1 MVKDE
6 SMKFVILLS
15 LFLSLFFSMIAKSSP
30 NVIVVLVDDMGY
42 SDLGS
47 FGGEVRTPHLDRL
60 AKNGLRFTQNYNSAR
75 CCPSRA
81 ALLTGLYSHQAGI
94 ANFTGRD
101 STDRLGPAYL
111 GKLNKQCMTLAEV
124 LQGVGYST
132 YGVGKWHVGHE
143 ELPTDRGFDEYYGYV
158 RGHSTSQWKAGNYQ
172 RLPEGRK
179 EELKYKDDGYYATD
193 AFNDYAIEFLKQA
206 QKKGDPFFL
215 YLAHSSP
222 HFPLEAPAETRDSYL
237 KTYRKGWDKL
247 RKERFEK
254 QKRMGLVTDSWKF
267 TELSDVPVDRDDIAN
282 QYAGKPNPNWKDV
295 PQNRQEDLVYRTATF
310 AAMID
315 HVDQGIGRIL
325 SLLEKTGDL
334 ENTLILFTSDNGA
347 CYEWG
352 PFGFD
357 QSSRKG
363 FTKLHQGKE
372 LQNVGGPGTYHSVG
386 SAWSCLS
393 NTPLRMYKHF
403 NHEGGNCSPLLVH
416 WPKGIIDNDRWIRS
430 PVHLID
436 FMPTVLEVSQA
447 NYPKKFKG
455 EDLIPVEGKS
465 LVPFFNGAKDVGDR
479 VLCFDHFESSA
490 IRKGD
495 WKLVRGNN
503 RYKNRT
509 WELYNLATDRCET
522 NNLIDSHAAKAE
534 ELEAEWLQWAKRVKV
549 SPYYSHVK
557 ENPSKVRKKLKNDA
571 QGFYILKH
579 GDQVAREYAPK
590 FAQKSIE
597 IKLSITRG
605 KEKSGVLISHG
616 GNRCGYSL
624 YLVDGRPFFSCRL
637 EGVLHTIRATKI
649 LPKERAFL
657 SAELLSDG
665 KVFLKI
671 DGKMEG
677 AGKLPV
683 LFNSHPQDP
692 LEIGNDSQSTV
703 VAYDT
708 SPRFKGRLH
717 EVKLKLK

>member
-1 MVKDE
+1 MTRISFFIIV
-6 SMKFVILLS
+6 FFFFFRILD
-15 LFLSLFFSMIAKSSP
+15 AGKP
-30 NVIVVLVDDMGY
+30 NVIVILVDDMGY

-81 ALLTGLYSHQAGI
+81 SLLTGLYSHQAGI

-101 STDRLGPAYL
+101 STDRLGPAYF
-111 GKLNKQCMTLAEV
+111 GKLNKKCITLAEV
-124 LQGVGYST
+124 LRGVGYST
-132 YGVGKWHVGHE
+132 YGVGKWHVGYE
-143 ELPTDRGFDEYYGYV
+143 EIPTDRGFDEYYGYV
-158 RGHSTSQWKAGNYQ
+158 RGHSTSQWEADNYQ

-179 EELKYKDDGYYATD
+179 QELKYKNNEFYATD
-193 AFNDYAIEFLKQA
+193 VFNDYAIEFLSQA
-206 QKKGDPFFL
+206 QKKEEPFFL

-247 RKERFEK
+247 REERFER
-254 QKRMGLVTDSWKF
+254 QKNLGLTTDSWKF
-267 TELSDVPVDRDDIAN
+267 TDLSDVPVDRDDIAN
-282 QYAGKPNPNWKDV
+282 QFAGKPNPDWKDV
-295 PQNRQEDLVYRTATF
+295 PENRQEDLVYRMATF

-315 HVDQGIGRIL
+315 HVDQGIGKIL
-325 SLLEKTGDL
+325 SLLEKAGDL

-352 PFGFD
+352 PYGFD

-363 FTKLHQGKE
+363 FTKLHEGKDLQGM
-372 LQNVGGPGTYHSVG
+372 GGPGTYHSVG

-403 NHEGGNCSPLLVH
+403 NHEGGNCSPLLAY
-416 WPKGIIDNDRWIRS
+416 WPKGIKATDRWIRS

-436 FMPTVLEVSQA
+436 FMPTVLEVSEA

-455 EDLIPVEGKS
+455 KDLIPFEGSS
-465 LVPFFNGAKDVGDR
+465 LVPFFNGVGNTDDR

-503 RYKNRT
+503 RYRNRT
-509 WELYNLATDRCET
+509 WELYDLAKDRCET
-522 NNLIDSHAAKAE
+522 NNLIDSHAAKAK
-534 ELEAEWLQWAKRVKV
+534 ELEAEWLLWAKRVKV
-549 SPYYSHVK
+549 SPYYSHVA
-557 ENPSKVRKKLKNDA
+557 ENPVKVRKKLKEDA
-571 QGFYILKH
+571 QGFYILKQ
-579 GDQVAREYAPK
+579 GDQMAREYAPQ
-590 FAQKSIE
+590 FAQKSIV

-605 KEKSGVLISHG
+605 KEKNGVLISHG
-616 GNRCGYSL
+616 GSRCGYSL
-624 YLVDGRPFFSCRL
+624 YLVDRKPVFSCRL
-637 EGVLHTIRATKI
+637 EGNLHTIQSAENLPEERVSLIAEI
-649 LPKERAFL
+649 LP
-657 SAELLSDG
+657 DG
-665 KVFLKI
+665 RVFLKI
-671 DGKMEG
+671 DNQLVGE
-677 AGKLPV
+677 GKLPG

-692 LEIGNDSQSTV
+692 LEVGNDSQSTV
-703 VAYDT
+703 VSYV
-708 SPRFKGRLH
+708 SNSYFKGKINQA
-717 EVKLKLK
+717 KLKLE

>member
-1 MVKDE
+1 MTRISFLIIV
-6 SMKFVILLS
+6 FFFCFRILD
-15 LFLSLFFSMIAKSSP
+15 AGKP
-30 NVIVVLVDDMGY
+30 NVIVILVDDMGY

-81 ALLTGLYSHQAGI
+81 SLLTGLYSHQAGI

-111 GKLNKQCMTLAEV
+111 GKLNKQCITLAEV
-124 LQGVGYST
+124 LKGVGYST
-132 YGVGKWHVGHE
+132 YGVGKWHVGYE
-143 ELPTDRGFDEYYGYV
+143 EIPTDRGFDEYYGYV
-158 RGHSTSQWKAGNYQ
+158 RGHSTSQWKADNYQ

-179 EELKYKDDGYYATD
+179 QELKYKNDEFYATD
-193 AFNDYAIEFLKQA
+193 VFNDYAIEFLSQA
-206 QKKGDPFFL
+206 QKKKEPFFL

-237 KTYRKGWDKL
+237 KTYRKGWNKL
-247 RKERFEK
+247 RKERFER
-254 QKRMGLVTDSWKF
+254 QKKLGLTTDSWKF
-267 TELSDVPVDRDDIAN
+267 TDLSDVPVDRDDIAN
-282 QYAGKPNPNWKDV
+282 QFAGKPNPDWKDV
-295 PQNRQEDLVYRTATF
+295 PENRQEDLVYRMATF

-325 SLLEKTGDL
+325 SLLEKAGDL

-352 PFGFD
+352 PYGFD

-363 FTKLHQGKE
+363 FTQLHEGEALQG
-372 LQNVGGPGTYHSVG
+372 VGGPGTYHSVG

-416 WPKGIIDNDRWIRS
+416 WPKGIKATDRWIRS

-436 FMPTVLEVSQA
+436 FMPTILEVSEA
-447 NYPKKFKG
+447 HYPKKFKG

-465 LVPFFNGAKDVGDR
+465 LVPFFNGARDAGDR

-503 RYKNRT
+503 RYRNRT
-509 WELYNLATDRCET
+509 WELYDLAEDRCET
-522 NNLIDSHAAKAE
+522 NNLIDSHAAKAK
-534 ELEAEWLQWAKRVKV
+534 ELEAEWLLWAKRVKV
-549 SPYYSHVK
+549 SPYYSHVA
-557 ENPSKVRKKLKNDA
+557 ENPVKVRKKLKEDA
-571 QGFYILKH
+571 QGFYILKQ
-579 GDQVAREYAPK
+579 GDQMAREYAPQ
-590 FAQKSIE
+590 FAQKSIV

-605 KEKSGVLISHG
+605 KEKNGVLISHG
-616 GNRCGYSL
+616 GSRCGYSL
-624 YLVDGRPFFSCRL
+624 YLVDRKPVFSCRF
-637 EGVLHTIRATKI
+637 EGNLHTIQSTENLPEERVSLNAEI
-649 LPKERAFL
+649 LP
-657 SAELLSDG
+657 DG
-665 KVFLKI
+665 RVFLKI
-671 DGKMEG
+671 DNQLVGE
-677 AGKLPV
+677 GKLPG

-692 LEIGNDSQSTV
+692 LEVGNDSQSTV
-703 VAYDT
+703 VSYV
-708 SPRFKGRLH
+708 SNSYFKGKINQA
-717 EVKLKLK
+717 KLKLE

>member
-1 MVKDE
+1 MY
-6 SMKFVILLS
+6 SIALLIS
-15 LFLSLFFSMIAKSSP
+15 FLFCFAFASGGKP

-81 ALLTGLYSHQAGI
+81 SLLTGLYSHQAGI

-124 LQGVGYST
+124 LKEVGYST
-132 YGVGKWHVGHE
+132 YGVGKWHVGYE
-143 ELPTDRGFDEYYGYV
+143 EIPTDRGFDEYYGYI
-158 RGHSTSQWKAGNYQ
+158 RGHSTSQWKADNYL

-179 EELKYKDDGYYATD
+179 EELNYDGHEYYATD
-193 AFNDYAIEFLKQA
+193 VFNDYAIEFINQA
-206 QKKGDPFFL
+206 QKKEEPFFL

-222 HFPLEAPAETRDSYL
+222 HFPLEAPTKTRDSYL
-237 KTYRKGWDKL
+237 ETYRKGWDKL

-254 QKRMGLVTDSWKF
+254 QKELGLLTDSWKF
-267 TELSDVPVDRDDIAN
+267 TKLSEVPVDRDDIAN
-282 QYAGKPNPNWKDV
+282 QFAGKPNPDWKDV
-295 PQNRQEDLVYRTATF
+295 SENRQEDLVYRMATF

-315 HVDQGIGRIL
+315 HVDQGIGKIL
-325 SLLEKTGDL
+325 SLLEKGGDL
-334 ENTLILFTSDNGA
+334 DNTLILFTSDNGA

-363 FTKLHQGKE
+363 FTKLHVGKE
-372 LQNVGGPGTYHSVG
+372 LQGVGGPATYHSVG

-403 NHEGGNCSPLLVH
+403 NHEGGNCSPLLAH
-416 WPKGIIDNDRWIRS
+416 WPKGIKDSDRWIRS

-436 FMPTVLEVSQA
+436 FMPTILEVSEG

-455 EDLIPVEGKS
+455 EELVPVEGRS
-465 LVPFFNGAKDVGDR
+465 LVPFFNGAIDTDERILG
-479 VLCFDHFESSA
+479 FDHFESSA
-490 IRKGD
+490 IRKGN

-509 WELYNLATDRCET
+509 WELYNLAEDRCET
-522 NNLIDSHAAKAE
+522 NNLIGSHPGKAK
-534 ELEAEWLQWAKRVKV
+534 ELEADWLVWAKRVKV
-549 SPYYSHVK
+549 NPYYSHV
-557 ENPSKVRKKLKNDA
+557 ELNPTNLRKKMKMDA
-571 QGFYILKH
+571 QGFYILKQ
-579 GDQVAREYAPK
+579 GDQFTNEYAPQ
-590 FAQKSIE
+590 FAHKSIE
-597 IKLSITRG
+597 IKLFVTRG
-605 KEKSGVLISHG
+605 KEMSGVLISHG
-616 GNRCGYSL
+616 GSRVGYSL
-624 YLVDGRPFFSCRL
+624 YLEEGKPVFSCRL
-637 EGVLHTIRATKI
+637 SGALHTIRASMP
-649 LPKERAFL
+649 LPKKRASL
-657 SAELLSDG
+657 NATVLPDG
-665 KVFLKI
+665 RVTLRI
-671 DGKMEG
+671 DNQVVGE
-677 AGKLPV
+677 GKLPS
-683 LFNSHPQDP
+683 LFNNNPLDP

-703 VAYDT
+703 VKYNT
-708 SPRFKGRLH
+708 NLLFKGKINGA
-717 EVKLKLK
+717 KLKLN